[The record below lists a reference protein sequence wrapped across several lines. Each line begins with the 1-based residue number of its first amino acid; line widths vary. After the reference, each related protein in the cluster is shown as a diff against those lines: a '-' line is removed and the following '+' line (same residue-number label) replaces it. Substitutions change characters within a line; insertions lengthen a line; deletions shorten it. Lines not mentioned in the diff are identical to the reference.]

1 MTLLTA
7 IIVAIILV
15 KIVAVLFDHYEDKT
29 WARYAHI
36 QRVLHKTRGLGALAR
51 RENSR
56 RTQAADIE
64 RRERRIAKRN
74 SMRQVQARALL
85 ELDTVLGECPDWSPR

>member
-15 KIVAVLFDHYEDKT
+15 KIVAVLFDHYEDKG
-29 WARYAHI
+29 WERYAHS
-36 QRVLHKTRGLGALAR
+36 QRMLHKTRGLGDLAR

-56 RTQAADIE
+56 RTRATDQE
-64 RRERRIAKRN
+64 RKERRIARHN
-74 SMRQVQARALL
+74 RLRQDQATALL
-85 ELDTVLGECPDWSPR
+85 TLDTVLGECPDWSPR